1 MHKQEKAGN
10 NGCPYGPKPIDKNHR
25 GYLMRHLGARK
36 ARIWLT
42 AGLALL
48 MAAFLPAATPVKAD
62 SLAVERERAYERIST
77 ARRAEMNG
85 GFVFGGIR
93 FATDDHSRLLM
104 FGAWQIATG
113 PDDEIDWKVGNGK
126 FVTLRKVEVMTAWR
140 AMVLWIEQLFS
151 KEKQRTDAIIACRDK
166 KCVEAVKW

>member
-1 MHKQEKAGN
+1 MQ
-10 NGCPYGPKPIDKNHR
+10 
-25 GYLMRHLGARK
+25 LGVARK
-36 ARIWLT
+36 AERWLM
-42 AGLALL
+42 AVLALL
-48 MAAFLPAATPVKAD
+48 IFFPGVGTIVLADD
-62 SLAVERERAYERIST
+62 SLSFERARAYERIAS

-85 GFVFGGIR
+85 GFIFAGIR

-104 FGAWQIATG
+104 FEAWQIATG
-113 PDDEIDWKVGNGK
+113 PDDGIDWKIANGQ

-166 KCVEAVKW
+166 KCIESVKW